1 MKKSL
6 IALAVITA
14 TATTVNA
21 DDLFGGPGLF
31 DTADSGSDREI
42 LWEGDGSMTIVDGA
56 ESSGYIVRDG
66 EVETY
71 VIPSDTETTF
81 IYDGPSGEL
90 IVCNPGSGCY

>member
-1 MKKSL
+1 
-6 IALAVITA
+6 
-14 TATTVNA
+14 
-21 DDLFGGPGLF
+21 
-31 DTADSGSDREI
+31 
-42 LWEGDGSMTIVDGA
+42 MTIVDGA